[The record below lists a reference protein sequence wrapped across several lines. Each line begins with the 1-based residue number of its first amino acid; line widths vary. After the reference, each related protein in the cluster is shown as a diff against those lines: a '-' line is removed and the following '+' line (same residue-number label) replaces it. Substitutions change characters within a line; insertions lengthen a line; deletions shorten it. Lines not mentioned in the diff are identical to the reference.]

1 MLKQHTS
8 DQSWCPPGPVLKVQC
23 PGETATT
30 VTISTVARTR
40 TTRRA
45 MDPEL
50 DLSMKDIRYVK
61 GFYRVS
67 RRKYCPLKY
76 QTSCFSKIPF
86 RKLFLEFSLLPCIL
100 LLQCYHRIL
109 PHILILPS
117 YYCHHRLK
125 SD

>member
-61 GFYRVS
+61 GFLTCVQ
-67 RRKYCPLKY
+67 KTK
-76 QTSCFSKIPF
+76 
-86 RKLFLEFSLLPCIL
+86 FSLEI
-100 LLQCYHRIL
+100 IDV
-109 PHILILPS
+109 
-117 YYCHHRLK
+117 LK
-125 SD
+125 